1 MKKRIF
7 NLSTILFL
15 VLSFCGCNN
24 EVIIPQNKAQDIVY
38 NMQFGWNLGNT
49 LDATHWQDTLD
60 AGNSTETTWGQ
71 PKTTKEMIVGLK
83 NLGIK
88 TIRIPISW
96 HNHIIDTNYTI
107 NPEWMSRVKEI
118 VDWAYE
124 EDMYIIINIHHDNA
138 DSEQNFQYGKGFYPS
153 IQCKDESIRFLT
165 RIWEQVS
172 NTFNNDYDEKL
183 IFEVLNEPR
192 LVKNEHEWSYNSSCK
207 TCKNAMDVLTEFNQK
222 CLDTIRESGGKNA
235 TRLVMIPSIA
245 ASVDNALHPDFKLP
259 IDSAK
264 NALAVSV
271 HMYTPYNFAM
281 ASPGNTNFTSD
292 DKSVL
297 SSYFYKLYKKFVSKG
312 IPVIIGE
319 MGATNKNNLKER
331 ENWFEYFVGTSRKYG
346 MSSCVWDNGNWEVK
360 GSDYSEKYGYYN
372 RNTQEWYF
380 PTLMKIAIN
389 ASSIE

>member
-1 MKKRIF
+1 M
-7 NLSTILFL
+7 N
-15 VLSFCGCNN
+15 
-24 EVIIPQNKAQDIVY
+24 
-38 NMQFGWNLGNT
+38 
-49 LDATHWQDTLD
+49 
-60 AGNSTETTWGQ
+60 
-71 PKTTKEMIVGLK
+71 
-83 NLGIK
+83 
-88 TIRIPISW
+88 
-96 HNHIIDTNYTI
+96 
-107 NPEWMSRVKEI
+107 
-118 VDWAYE
+118 
-124 EDMYIIINIHHDNA
+124 
-138 DSEQNFQYGKGFYPS
+138 
-153 IQCKDESIRFLT
+153 
-165 RIWEQVS
+165 
-172 NTFNNDYDEKL
+172 
-183 IFEVLNEPR
+183 
-192 LVKNEHEWSYNSSCK
+192 
-207 TCKNAMDVLTEFNQK
+207 VLTEFNQK

-281 ASPGNTNFTSD
+281 ASPDNTNFTSD

-297 SSYFYKLYKKFVSKG
+297 SSYFDRLYKKFVSKG